1 MKPAPFTYHD
11 PEHIDDLI
19 ALLSE
24 VDDAKILAGGQ
35 SLLPMLNLRFLLP
48 DHVIDINKIQALQ
61 FIGRQGNDLM
71 IGAMTRQ
78 KDLLQSD
85 TVRSACPVMQVALQY
100 VGHFQTRNRGTLGGS
115 LCHLDPSAELAA
127 IASLYN
133 AKLTLRGPDGSRN
146 VNFDEWPLAYMTP
159 NLGPN
164 EVLEKVNLPL
174 WEERHGHAFVE
185 FQRRH
190 GDFAIVAVGCLLAV
204 DGSGSI
210 TRVALT
216 VAGANVKPQR
226 LTTTET
232 ALIGQPTNTA
242 TFAAA
247 AAEAAKLDAMS
258 DAYISREYRRK
269 LAGALVKRAL
279 VAATASATGVPAY
292 A

>member
-11 PEHIDDLI
+11 PEHIDDLV
-19 ALLSE
+19 ALLGE
-24 VDDAKILAGGQ
+24 VDDAKVLAGGQ

-61 FIGRQGNDLM
+61 FIDRQGTDLV

-85 TVRSACPVMQVALQY
+85 TVGSACPVMRQALRY

-115 LCHLDPSAELAA
+115 LCHLDPSAELATV
-127 IASLYN
+127 ASLYN
-133 AKLTLRGPDGSRN
+133 ARLTVRGPDGSRE
-146 VNFDEWPLAYMTP
+146 VSFADWPLGYMTP
-159 NLGPN
+159 NLGPD

-174 WEERHGHAFVE
+174 WEEQHGHAFVE

-204 DGSGSI
+204 DASGSI

-216 VAGANVKPQR
+216 VSGADVNPQR
-226 LTTTET
+226 LTATET
-232 ALIGQPTNTA
+232 ALIGQPANETS
-242 TFAAA
+242 FAAA
-247 AAEAAKLDAMS
+247 AAEAEKLEAMS
-258 DAYISREYRRK
+258 DAYTSREYRRK
-269 LAGALVKRAL
+269 LAGVLVKRAL
-279 VAATASATGVPAY
+279 VAATASATGVATH

>member
-1 MKPAPFTYHD
+1 MKPAQFTYHD

-19 ALLSE
+19 VLLSE
-24 VDDAKILAGGQ
+24 VEDAKILAGGQ

-61 FIGRQGNDLM
+61 SIDRQANDLV

-78 KDLLQSD
+78 KDLLQSN
-85 TVRSACPVMQVALQY
+85 TVGSACPVMQQALQY

-133 AKLTLRGPDGSRN
+133 AKLMVRGPGGSRELS
-146 VNFDEWPLAYMTP
+146 FDEWPLAYMTP
-159 NLGPN
+159 NIGGD
-164 EVLEKVNLPL
+164 EILEKVKLAL
-174 WEERHGHAFVE
+174 WEEQHGHAFVE

-210 TRVALT
+210 TRAAIT
-216 VAGANVKPQR
+216 VAGADVKPHR
-226 LTTTET
+226 LTSTET
-232 ALIGQPTNTA
+232 DLIGQPANETTY
-242 TFAAA
+242 AAA
-247 AAEAAKLDAMS
+247 AADATKLDAMS
-258 DAYISREYRRK
+258 DAYVSSEYRRK
-269 LAGALVKRAL
+269 LAGTLVKRAL
-279 VAATASATGVPAY
+279 LAATASATGGSTHA
-292 A
+292 

>member
-48 DHVIDINKIQALQ
+48 DHVIDINKIPALQ
-61 FIGRQGNDLM
+61 FIDRQGNDLV

-85 TVRSACPVMQVALQY
+85 TARSACPVMQTALQY
-100 VGHFQTRNRGTLGGS
+100 VGHFQTRSRGTLGGS

-127 IASLYN
+127 VASLYN
-133 AKLTLRGPDGSRN
+133 ARLTVRGPEGGRE
-146 VNFDEWPLAYMTP
+146 VNFDDWPLAYMTP
-159 NLGPN
+159 NLGPH
-164 EVLEKVNLPL
+164 EVLEKVKLPL
-174 WEERHGHAFVE
+174 WEEQHGHAFIE

-226 LTTTET
+226 LTATET
-232 ALIGQPTNTA
+232 ALIDQPANETS
-242 TFAAA
+242 FIAA

-258 DAYISREYRRK
+258 DAYISSEYRRK
-269 LAGALVKRAL
+269 LTGTLVKRAL
-279 VAATASATGVPAY
+279 VAATASATGVSTHV
-292 A
+292 